1 VANSGE
7 SLKSIYVFLGFY
19 VVNVVMNRWSG
30 AMRVIA
36 GAAPDIAFPVP
47 RHANYLGWVGWR
59 LECDAHV
66 LIPWVETDSFWGGS

>member
-1 VANSGE
+1 
-7 SLKSIYVFLGFY
+7 
-19 VVNVVMNRWSG
+19 MNRWSG